1 MLSAAVPRRAPGQ
14 FPVAPLPSPGVG
26 TYVYNYALL
35 WRAVVEMV
43 ALRLSRIASRP
54 ATEGSV

>member
-14 FPVAPLPSPGVG
+14 FPVAPSPGVG